1 MELEDR
7 DFDSFA
13 EALAAHTIPPKPVV
27 KMNTYVIHYPE
38 QTRETTAPTLEDAM
52 DIALFENI
60 AVYDTVKLKEE

>member
-1 MELEDR
+1 MCSEEET
-7 DFDSFA
+7 DSFA
-13 EALAAHTIPPKPVV
+13 KHLEALRIPPKPVV